1 MDPALHVKIF
11 LYLLRQIVFSLLFG
25 VGAVLVL
32 AVPGI
37 AVSTVHK
44 IPNPD
49 IGLLA
54 GYLPIVFQTLAPYL
68 LPLCL
73 LLAIVATYGRIASD
87 REWTAIQMAGF
98 HPARILVPGLIV
110 ALGLS
115 GLTWWLLGTQ
125 VPRLKGEQREMLVAA
140 AERALSSLDPGRTT
154 ISYDELFV
162 SAKWRDPSDPDW
174 WYEVFIRLPDEA
186 GPTGAPDAGPADIDT
201 FADRAHIRTERGV
214 IKIDL
219 YGVYSILPN
228 FPVAKTAHLIMEI
241 PLDTVIG
248 PRKKQSTRGR
258 YMTNGEIRERLAQG
272 NFDEGEEDNLRYEVH
287 KRAALSV
294 VYLLFLVIGVPT
306 GLILR
311 RGTQLGALAVASGF
325 GILYYVLSMNVGRE
339 MASAQVLPNWAA
351 AWWTTILGG
360 LVSIPLL
367 RKGLRR

>member
-1 MDPALHVKIF
+1 VDPALHVKIS
-11 LYLLRQIVFSLLFG
+11 LYLLRQIVLSLMFG

-54 GYLPIVFQTLAPYL
+54 SYLPIVFQTLAPYL
-68 LPLCL
+68 LPLCFI
-73 LLAIVATYGRIASD
+73 LAIVATYGRLASD

-98 HPARILVPGLIV
+98 HPARILVPGLLV

-115 GLTWWLLGTQ
+115 GVTWWLLGTQ
-125 VPRLKGEQREMLVAA
+125 VPRLKGEQREMLVEA

-186 GPTGAPDAGPADIDT
+186 DPTSSGDEGPADIDT
-201 FADRAHIRTERGV
+201 FADRAHIRTEDGV

-241 PLDTVIG
+241 PLDAVIG
-248 PRKKQSTRGR
+248 PRKKHSARGR
-258 YMTNGEIRERLAQG
+258 YMTNAQIRERLGQG
-272 NFDEGEEDNLRYEVH
+272 NFVVGEENNLRYEIH
-287 KRAALSV
+287 KRSSLSV

-325 GILYYVLSMNVGRE
+325 GILYYVLSMNIGRE
-339 MASAQVLPNWAA
+339 LANAEVLPSWAA
-351 AWWTTILGG
+351 AWSTTIIGAA
-360 LVSIPLL
+360 VAIPLL